1 MGGQAHHR
9 LARLLA
15 AGGAALVVTACAT
28 PKERIVYQRVEVPIF
43 QACAPQLSPKPAYP
57 TLAAPVETEIHPQ
70 MKTLLR
76 ERDMRQ
82 AREMELEAA
91 VSGCAAHPPDS

>member
-15 AGGAALVVTACAT
+15 AGGAALALTACAT
-28 PKERIVYQRVEVPIF
+28 PKERIVYRTVTVPVF
-43 QACAPQLSPKPAYP
+43 QPCAPKLDPKPDYP
-57 TLAAPVETEIHPQ
+57 TLRAPVAADIFEQ
-70 MKTLLR
+70 MRTLLI
-76 ERDMRQ
+76 ERDMRA

>member
-1 MGGQAHHR
+1 MKA
-9 LARLLA
+9 LAIA
-15 AGGAALVVTACAT
+15 AALLLTACAT

-43 QACAPQLSPKPAYP
+43 QACAPKLGEKPVYP
-57 TLAAPVETEIHPQ
+57 TLLAPVATDVFEQ
-70 MKTLLR
+70 MRTLLV

-82 AREMELEAA
+82 ARERELEAA